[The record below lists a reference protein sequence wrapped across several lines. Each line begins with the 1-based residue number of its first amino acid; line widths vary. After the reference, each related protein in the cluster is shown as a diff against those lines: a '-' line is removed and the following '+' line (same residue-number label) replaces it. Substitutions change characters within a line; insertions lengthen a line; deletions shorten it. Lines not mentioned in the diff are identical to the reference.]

1 MFKFCEA
8 ENIYLTS
15 DIIFLFVPEV
25 ILIGGDTTLN
35 KESMKS
41 EAIMNYAVM
50 KANYF
55 TSGRMLTDNGPTF
68 FMHFCQGCQS

>member
-55 TSGRMLTDNGPTF
+55 NLSSG
-68 FMHFCQGCQS
+68 